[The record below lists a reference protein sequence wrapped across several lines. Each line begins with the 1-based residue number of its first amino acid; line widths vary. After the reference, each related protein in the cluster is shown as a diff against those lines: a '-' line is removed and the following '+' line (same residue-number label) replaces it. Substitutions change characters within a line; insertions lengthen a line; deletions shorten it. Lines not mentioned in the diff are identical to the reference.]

1 MKMFPQA
8 VRVAMQASGA
18 TVTCMPV
25 RLDTDDWEAAVFF
38 HLAGPESK
46 QDRRILAQTKR
57 PFAVSVE
64 ADLLELQQASVV
76 VLRFEAA
83 TIADN
88 PLTGEVLLTPGA
100 LRTHFDTL
108 QLLCRQQRLCWFFS
122 DEDFHVLHTQ
132 QNPLG
137 DEQRASFD
145 DLLADTVR
153 HDALVRASAH
163 YDAQAA
169 LAEVVSHY
177 DLRPGAARTASSR
190 RGSNSP

>member
-1 MKMFPQA
+1 MKMFPQS
-8 VRVAMQASGA
+8 VRAAMQANGA

-25 RLDTDDWEAAVFF
+25 RLDTDDWEAVVFF
-38 HLAGPESK
+38 YLAGPESK
-46 QDRRILAQTKR
+46 QDRRILAQAEH
-57 PFAVSVE
+57 PLAVSVE

-76 VLRFEAA
+76 ILRFEVV
-83 TIADN
+83 TMADN
-88 PLTGEVLLTPGA
+88 PLTGEVLLTPGEV
-100 LRTHFDTL
+100 RTHFDIL
-108 QLLCRQQRLCWFFS
+108 KLLCRQQRLCWFFS

-145 DLLADTVR
+145 DLLADAVR
-153 HDALVRASAH
+153 HDALIRASAR

-177 DLRPGAARTASSR
+177 DLRPGTARAVTSR
-190 RGSNSP
+190 NRQ

>member
-1 MKMFPQA
+1 
-8 VRVAMQASGA
+8 MQASGA

-25 RLDTDDWEAAVFF
+25 RLDTDDWEVAVFF
-38 HLAGPESK
+38 CLAGPESK
-46 QDRRILAQTKR
+46 QDRRILAQAER
-57 PFAVSVE
+57 PFTVSVE

-76 VLRFEAA
+76 ILRFEAA

-88 PLTGEVLLTPGA
+88 PLTGEVLLTPGDV
-100 LRTHFDTL
+100 RTHFDTL

-145 DLLADTVR
+145 DLLADAVR
-153 HDALVRASAH
+153 HDALIRASAR

-177 DLRPGAARTASSR
+177 DLRPGTARTATSR
-190 RGSNSP
+190 DGSN